1 MKKHK
6 ITKTNNDYRV
16 LSLRRLPS
24 GFGSVRYLGKGRC
37 SPYAVHPPE
46 SPAEPFQSGNRRP
59 PALCY
64 VHNRETGIKI
74 LIIYHAGL
82 YEPGLENNLIRLNQ
96 LYKKVLDQGEG
107 TKAGSDVNISWEKAS
122 RYTMYEGSPVNI
134 NTLTPQNTD
143 TEDLAEYRVAT
154 TESRGKLPSDPSD
167 VPSDDGCPP
176 AVKPEIPPDKRTDKP
191 LVVKPDISSI
201 TEPTSMNA
209 GIDVSHAGDAGISSA
224 PGQSESVEA
233 LYRRLNSLQ
242 DTIRNLMQDIE
253 RMKTQYGGGMDG
265 KHIVGLVGQR
275 ISSQPATQLI
285 SPQSDSWPMLPQYSG
300 SPILPQPVGLP
311 ISPHAE
317 APLYSD
323 RALTLSAVYEAFH
336 QFKYGPQAAKQ
347 LSMSSR
353 NATAAAYRKLSC
365 FYDFSLDEIGVMEW
379 QRLVNE
385 TAASGHSR
393 SAVTDL
399 VTLIRQLYRFAYPR
413 DMCTRE
419 HGNYIVMPYTSEE
432 LHHQDFTDAE
442 LKILWENRDDPVVRM
457 LLIMCYSGFRIG
469 EFATL
474 QVVLDQDGRNGYFC
488 GGIKT
493 KAGKNRIVPV
503 HSAIMPLLRQ
513 ILDSNGQPV
522 FFCGR
527 STRRF
532 REFMKQTLIRL
543 GIDTALDREPGRA
556 LPGETGAPPEKIGAL
571 TERTGDVPENN
582 GGAPG
587 NNEVAPRIAGTL
599 PGKIGVLPRSNM
611 VVPGINR
618 PLANS
623 PPISGIFRELQGE
636 YRYHTPHSCRH
647 TFSRLCESYG
657 VSEADRKRMM
667 GHSFGNDITNG
678 VYGHRSVEELRAEIE
693 KIKIPEM

>member
-6 ITKTNNDYRV
+6 ITKTNNDSRV

-37 SPYAVHPPE
+37 CPYAVHPPE
-46 SPAEPFQSGNRRP
+46 SPAKPFQTGSRRP
-59 PALCY
+59 PAICY
-64 VHNRETGIKI
+64 VHSRETGIKI
-74 LIIYHAGL
+74 LVIYHAGL
-82 YEPGLENNLIRLNQ
+82 YKPGLENDPIRLNQ
-96 LYKKVLDQGEG
+96 IYKKILNQGEG
-107 TKAGSDVNISWEKAS
+107 TKAGSNVNISWEKAS
-122 RYTMYEGSPVNI
+122 GYTMYEGSPVNI
-134 NTLTPQNTD
+134 NTLALQNTD
-143 TEDLAEYRVAT
+143 TEDRAEYRNVT
-154 TESRGKLPSDPSD
+154 TESEGMLAWNPSGFPSDGGS
-167 VPSDDGCPP
+167 PP
-176 AVKPEIPPDKRTDKP
+176 AVKPKIPPNERPDMP
-191 LVVKPDISSI
+191 LVVKTDISSF
-201 TEPTSMNA
+201 TEPASLNA
-209 GIDVSHAGDAGISSA
+209 DMAASYAGDAGISSA
-224 PGQSESVEA
+224 HRQSESIEA

-253 RMKTQYGGGMDG
+253 RMKTQYSGNMDG
-265 KHIVGLVGQR
+265 KHVVGLVGQ
-275 ISSQPATQLI
+275 PI
-285 SPQSDSWPMLPQYSG
+285 SPQSVGQQILSQSIGQPM
-300 SPILPQPVGLP
+300 SPRSAEQQILSQPVGQA
-311 ISPHAE
+311 ISPQSAGQPKSFQPVVQPLLSHSAGSQILPHAE
-317 APLYSD
+317 ISPYINQAP
-323 RALTLSAVYEAFH
+323 TLRAVYAAFY

-365 FYDFSLDEIGVMEW
+365 FYDLPLDEIGVMEW

-419 HGNYIVMPYTSEE
+419 HGNYVVMPYTSEE

-442 LKILWENRDDPVVRM
+442 LKILWENRDDPVVGM

-474 QVVLDQDGRNGYFC
+474 QVVLDQDSRTGYFC

-513 ILDSNGQPV
+513 ILDSNGQPA

-543 GIDTALDREPGRA
+543 EIDTAPDNESDGAEPEKNGAVPEKNGSSPGSNMAVPGKNMA
-556 LPGETGAPPEKIGAL
+556 LPGK
-571 TERTGDVPENN
+571 
-582 GGAPG
+582 
-587 NNEVAPRIAGTL
+587 
-599 PGKIGVLPRSNM
+599 
-611 VVPGINR
+611 NR

-623 PPISGIFRELQGE
+623 PPVSGVYRELQGE

-657 VSEADRKRMM
+657 VSEADRKRML

-693 KIKIPEM
+693 KIKVPEM

>member
-1 MKKHK
+1 M
-6 ITKTNNDYRV
+6 
-16 LSLRRLPS
+16 S
-24 GFGSVRYLGKGRC
+24 
-37 SPYAVHPPE
+37 
-46 SPAEPFQSGNRRP
+46 
-59 PALCY
+59 
-64 VHNRETGIKI
+64 
-74 LIIYHAGL
+74 
-82 YEPGLENNLIRLNQ
+82 
-96 LYKKVLDQGEG
+96 
-107 TKAGSDVNISWEKAS
+107 SDSN
-122 RYTMYEGSPVNI
+122 
-134 NTLTPQNTD
+134 
-143 TEDLAEYRVAT
+143 
-154 TESRGKLPSDPSD
+154 
-167 VPSDDGCPP
+167 
-176 AVKPEIPPDKRTDKP
+176 
-191 LVVKPDISSI
+191 
-201 TEPTSMNA
+201 
-209 GIDVSHAGDAGISSA
+209 
-224 PGQSESVEA
+224 QSESIEA

-253 RMKTQYGGGMDG
+253 RMKTQYSGNMDG
-265 KHIVGLVGQR
+265 KHVVGLVGQ
-275 ISSQPATQLI
+275 PI
-285 SPQSDSWPMLPQYSG
+285 SPQSVGQQILSQSIGQPI
-300 SPILPQPVGLP
+300 SPRSAEQQILSQPVGQA
-311 ISPHAE
+311 ISPQSAVQPKSFQPVVQPLLSHSAGSQILPHAE
-317 APLYSD
+317 PSHYINQPP
-323 RALTLSAVYEAFH
+323 TLRAVYEAFH

-365 FYDFSLDEIGVMEW
+365 FYNLPLDEIGVMEW

-419 HGNYIVMPYTSEE
+419 HGNYVVMPYTSEE

-442 LKILWENRDDPVVRM
+442 LKILWENRDDPVVGM

-474 QVVLDQDGRNGYFC
+474 QVVLDQDGRTGYFC

-513 ILDSNGQPV
+513 ILDSKGQPV

-532 REFMKQTLIRL
+532 REFMKKTLIRL
-543 GIDTALDREPGRA
+543 EIDTAPDNELDGAEPGKNGAVPEKNGSSPGSNMA
-556 LPGETGAPPEKIGAL
+556 LPGK
-571 TERTGDVPENN
+571 
-582 GGAPG
+582 
-587 NNEVAPRIAGTL
+587 
-599 PGKIGVLPRSNM
+599 
-611 VVPGINR
+611 NR

-623 PPISGIFRELQGE
+623 PPVSGVYRELQGE

-657 VSEADRKRMM
+657 VSEADRKRML

-693 KIKIPEM
+693 KIKVPEM

>member
-1 MKKHK
+1 MKKQK
-6 ITKTNNDYRV
+6 ITKNNADSRV

-46 SPAEPFQSGNRRP
+46 PPATPFQSGSRRP

-74 LIIYHAGL
+74 LTIYHAGL
-82 YEPGLENNLIRLNQ
+82 YEPGLENDPIRLNQ
-96 LYKKVLDQGEG
+96 IYKKILNQGEG
-107 TKAGSDVNISWEKAS
+107 TKAGSNVNISWEKAS
-122 RYTMYEGSPVNI
+122 GYTMYEGSPVNI
-134 NTLTPQNTD
+134 NTLALQNTD
-143 TEDLAEYRVAT
+143 TEDLAEYRNVT
-154 TESRGKLPSDPSD
+154 TESKGMLAWNPSGFPL
-167 VPSDDGCPP
+167 DGGSPP
-176 AVKPEIPPDKRTDKP
+176 AVKPKIPPNERPDMP
-191 LVVKPDISSI
+191 LVVKSDISSI
-201 TEPTSMNA
+201 TEPASLNTGMA
-209 GIDVSHAGDAGISSA
+209 VSHAGDVRMSSDSN
-224 PGQSESVEA
+224 QSESIEA

-242 DTIRNLMQDIE
+242 DTIRNLMQDID
-253 RMKTQYGGGMDG
+253 RMKSEYGGNMDRN
-265 KHIVGLVGQR
+265 HVAGLAGQQ
-275 ISSQPATQLI
+275 ISSQPVGQPMSPQSAEQQISSQPIGQPI
-285 SPQSDSWPMLPQYSG
+285 SPQSAGHPISSHSAVQPLSFQPAN
-300 SPILPQPVGLP
+300 SPILP
-311 ISPHAE
+311 HAE
-317 APLYSD
+317 PSHYID
-323 RALTLSAVYEAFH
+323 QPPTLSAVYEAFY

-365 FYDFSLDEIGVMEW
+365 FYDLSLDEIGVMEW

-419 HGNYIVMPYTSEE
+419 HGTYVVMPYTSEE

-442 LKILWENRDDPVVRM
+442 LKILWENKNDPVVRM

-474 QVVLDQDGRNGYFC
+474 QVVLDQDGKTGYFC

-532 REFMKQTLIRL
+532 REFMKEALIRL
-543 GIDTALDREPGRA
+543 GIDTVPDNELDGAAPEKNGTVPEKNGA
-556 LPGETGAPPEKIGAL
+556 LPG
-571 TERTGDVPENN
+571 
-582 GGAPG
+582 
-587 NNEVAPRIAGTL
+587 
-599 PGKIGVLPRSNM
+599 SNM
-611 VVPGINR
+611 ASPGSNMAVPGISR

-623 PPISGIFRELQGE
+623 PPASGMYPEPGGE

-657 VSEADRKRMM
+657 VSEADRKRML

-693 KIKIPEM
+693 KIRVPEV

>member
-1 MKKHK
+1 M
-6 ITKTNNDYRV
+6 ITKNNANCRV

-37 SPYAVHPPE
+37 CPYAVHPPE
-46 SPAEPFQSGNRRP
+46 LSKKPSQSGGSRP

-74 LIIYHAGL
+74 LTIYHAGL
-82 YEPGLENNLIRLNQ
+82 YEPGLENDLIRLNQ
-96 LYKKVLDQGEG
+96 VYKKVLDQEHGTEIRDGEKSLWKK
-107 TKAGSDVNISWEKAS
+107 TSE
-122 RYTMYEGSPVNI
+122 YMTYENSTVNI
-134 NTLTPQNTD
+134 NLLSSQNTD
-143 TEDLAEYRVAT
+143 TEGLSKYQDSPTQNKGILTRT
-154 TESRGKLPSDPSD
+154 QPGIPSDGGS
-167 VPSDDGCPP
+167 PP
-176 AVKPEIPPDKRTDKP
+176 AVKPKIPPNERPDMP
-191 LVVKPDISSI
+191 LVVKTDISSF
-201 TEPTSMNA
+201 TEPASLNA
-209 GIDVSHAGDAGISSA
+209 GMAISHAGDVRMSSDSN
-224 PGQSESVEA
+224 QSESIEA

-253 RMKTQYGGGMDG
+253 RMKTQYGGNMDG
-265 KHIVGLVGQR
+265 KHVVGLVGQPISPQSVGQQILSQPIGQP
-275 ISSQPATQLI
+275 ISSQPARQPVSFQPIGQPI
-285 SPQSDSWPMLPQYSG
+285 SPQSAGQPISSHSAVQPLSFQPAG
-300 SPILPQPVGLP
+300 SP

-317 APLYSD
+317 TSQYINQAP
-323 RALTLSAVYEAFH
+323 TLSAVYAAFH

-365 FYDFSLDEIGVMEW
+365 FYDLPLDEIGVMEW

-419 HGNYIVMPYTSEE
+419 HGNYVVMPYTSEE

-442 LKILWENRDDPVVRM
+442 LQILWENRDDPVVGM

-474 QVVLDQDGRNGYFC
+474 QVVLNQDGRTGYFC

-532 REFMKQTLIRL
+532 REFMKEALIRL
-543 GIDTALDREPGRA
+543 GIDTAPDSELEGAA
-556 LPGETGAPPEKIGAL
+556 LGKNGAVPEKNGSSPGSNMA
-571 TERTGDVPENN
+571 VPGSNM
-582 GGAPG
+582 A
-587 NNEVAPRIAGTL
+587 V
-599 PGKIGVLPRSNM
+599 PGK
-611 VVPGINR
+611 NR

-623 PPISGIFRELQGE
+623 PPVSGVYRELQGE

-657 VSEADRKRMM
+657 VSEADRKRML

-693 KIKIPEM
+693 KIKVPEV

>member
-1 MKKHK
+1 M
-6 ITKTNNDYRV
+6 ITKKNNDFRV

-37 SPYAVHPPE
+37 CPYAVHPPE
-46 SPAEPFQSGNRRP
+46 SPAKPFQSNNKRP
-59 PALCY
+59 PAICY
-64 VHNRETGIKI
+64 VRSRETGIKI
-74 LIIYHAGL
+74 LMIYHAGL
-82 YEPGLENNLIRLNQ
+82 YKPGLENDPIHLNQ
-96 LYKKVLDQGEG
+96 LYKKALDQGGEKE
-107 TKAGSDVNISWEKAS
+107 TGSNGNISWKRAS
-122 RYTMYEGSPVNI
+122 GFMMYEDSPVNMS
-134 NTLTPQNTD
+134 NLSLQNTY
-143 TEDLAEYRVAT
+143 TGDLPENGDVLIKSERMPA
-154 TESRGKLPSDPSD
+154 GNPSGIPADSNR
-167 VPSDDGCPP
+167 PP
-176 AVKPEIPPDKRTDKP
+176 AANSGILPEEEPSMPLAVKADTPT
-191 LVVKPDISSI
+191 I
-201 TEPTSMNA
+201 TEQALRNA
-209 GIDVSHAGDAGISSA
+209 EMDVSPDGDSRMISEGGHPVSM
-224 PGQSESVEA
+224 EA
-233 LYRRLNSLQ
+233 LCCRLNSLQ
-242 DTIRNLMQDIE
+242 ADIRNLMQDIE
-253 RMKTQYGGGMDG
+253 RMKMQFEGGMDG
-265 KHIVGLVGQR
+265 NHVAGLASQPILSQPVGQPIVPQSAGQP
-275 ISSQPATQLI
+275 ISSHSAGEPILSRST
-285 SPQSDSWPMLPQYSG
+285 G
-300 SPILPQPVGLP
+300 SPILP
-311 ISPHAE
+311 HAE
-317 APLYSD
+317 PSHYID
-323 RALTLSAVYEAFH
+323 QPPTLNAVYEAFH

-347 LSMSSR
+347 LSISSR

-365 FYDFSLDEIGVMEW
+365 FCNFSLDEIGVMEW
-379 QRLVNE
+379 QRLINE

-419 HGNYIVMPYTSEE
+419 HGTYVVMPYTSEE

-442 LKILWENRDDPVVRM
+442 LKILWENRNDPVVSM

-474 QVVLDQDGRNGYFC
+474 QVVLDQDSRTGYFC

-543 GIDTALDREPGRA
+543 GIDTAPDNESDGAEPEKNGAVPEKNGALPASNMA
-556 LPGETGAPPEKIGAL
+556 LPGSNMA
-571 TERTGDVPENN
+571 
-582 GGAPG
+582 
-587 NNEVAPRIAGTL
+587 L
-599 PGKIGVLPRSNM
+599 PGK
-611 VVPGINR
+611 NR

-623 PPISGIFRELQGE
+623 PPVSGVYRELQGE

-657 VSEADRKRMM
+657 VSEADRKRML

-693 KIKIPEM
+693 KIRVPEM